1 MPWEENIMSQ
11 RTAEFYKIILKYE
24 QTKQKVDY
32 HNLKE
37 ILNNIIDNYGVT
49 NKKITTIDLDP
60 NISPGEFESKMVL
73 DIFPT
78 TENNYLFG
86 RVCKQKN
93 KSGMIK
99 RDYLTYVPDEVF
111 TPDVAA
117 KQGIEVF
124 SYFLLDYSS
133 GIIISATSNQVSP
146 KRGLD
151 EIIQHYAPTYELE
164 FVAIPNSDGIRLL
177 YDAGSPQL
185 YRIEFDCP
193 RPSSEYLQQMF
204 GLDENQLLYLASTD
218 IDSMQIILK
227 PKRAQPL
234 TRRPK
239 NVRGVLDFLG
249 SMKHMNDIKVR
260 GKSERFNATDF
271 SFYSQYY
278 TYPIDVVKYKLQD
291 GNRVECSLDELTEN
305 FEIALK
311 QAYINSYNQ
320 VRALAGRDGD
330 DE

>member
-1 MPWEENIMSQ
+1 MSQ

-49 NKKITTIDLDP
+49 NEKITTIDLDP

-86 RVCKQKN
+86 RVCKQKS

-99 RDYLTYVPDEVF
+99 RDYLTYIPDEVF
-111 TPDVAA
+111 TPEVAA

-133 GIIISATSNQVSP
+133 GIMVSATSNQVST

-164 FVAIPNSDGIRLL
+164 FIAIPNSDGIQLL

-204 GLDENQLLYLASTD
+204 GLDETQLLYLASAD
-218 IDSMQIILK
+218 IDSMQITLK
-227 PKRAQPL
+227 AKRAHPL
-234 TRRPK
+234 TRKPK
-239 NVRGVLDFLG
+239 NVRGILDFLRK
-249 SMKHMNDIKVR
+249 MKNMNDIKVR
-260 GKSERFNATDF
+260 GKSERFNATEF

-278 TYPIDVVKYKLQD
+278 TYPIDVVKYKILN
-291 GNRVECSLDELTEN
+291 GTRAECSLDELTEN

-311 QAYINSYNQ
+311 LAYTNSYNQ